1 MGPIFVIFVVMKI
14 RNFKILIV
22 AMFLGVFVLKM
33 AISLAPVF
41 LYLDNKTVSAVILQL
56 ELETK
61 SEKDNTEKDSF
72 KEKKVFDEY
81 DLHSVAFI
89 TFVAESNVL
98 YNQEH
103 SLLIQLYHPVVP
115 TPPPNV

>member
-1 MGPIFVIFVVMKI
+1 MRI

-22 AMFLGVFVLKM
+22 VLFMGVFVLKM

-56 ELETK
+56 EQETK
-61 SEKDNTEKDSF
+61 TEKDTPDKDTF

-81 DLHSVAFI
+81 DLHSVAFL
-89 TFVAESNVL
+89 TFVVETNVL
-98 YNQEH
+98 HNLEH
-103 SLLIQLYHPVVP
+103 NLYKQVYHPVVP